1 MMALS
6 TTFGAQASGKSVYD
20 SLGCSSC
27 HGIDGKPATPVY
39 PTLAGKDATWL
50 VKQLKDFQ
58 TGARK
63 DQTMNA
69 MAPIVAGHEQAIADY
84 LSKQ

>member
-6 TTFGAQASGKSVYD
+6 TTLGVQASGKSVYD

-27 HGIDGKPATPVY
+27 HGIDGKPATPAY
-39 PTLAGKDATWL
+39 PALAGKDVTWF

-58 TGARK
+58 SSVRK
-63 DQTMNA
+63 DPTMNA
-69 MAPIVAGHEQAIADY
+69 MAPMVVGYEQAIADY